1 MKRKCSV
8 DQKLFIAKG
17 QNCVSVCVSV
27 CVCGGGGGGGGG
39 GGVGGGGDA
48 EILPLSPMK
57 IPVVQPSK
65 LIFIFI
71 IQE

>member
-17 QNCVSVCVSV
+17 QNCVSVGVSV
-27 CVCGGGGGGGGG
+27 CVCGGGLGGM
-39 GGVGGGGDA
+39 GDA

>member
-27 CVCGGGGGGGGG
+27 CVCVCGGGGGLGGM
-39 GGVGGGGDA
+39 GDA
-48 EILPLSPMK
+48 ENLPLSPMK
-57 IPVVQPSK
+57 IQVVQPSK